1 MKAWEYFDKKKLLEK
16 AEEADEYRRS
26 GKPLG
31 SLHGL
36 PIAVKDIIGTF
47 EMPTECGT

>member
-1 MKAWEYFDKKKLLEK
+1 MSIENQENH
-16 AEEADEYRRS
+16 
-26 GKPLG
+26 LG

-47 EMPTECGT
+47 EMPTECGSPLKKKNAKLTRF